1 MIVLCTLLS
10 AIIIMA
16 VAAITIWLFPT
27 KIAKGIMIGAFVVAL
42 MAILL
47 AISMGAGA
55 RSDLQSM
62 TERYDDL
69 MLYYNTVVYSDNEYV
84 RYDYFNKVKA
94 YNEDYDAIIRAS
106 ESKWTGWFYP
116 AEEIAK
122 LNTIDFTLHGDNIY
136 GEG

>member
-1 MIVLCTLLS
+1 MIILVTLLC

-27 KIAKGIMIGAFVVAL
+27 KIAKFVLVGAFVVAI
-42 MAILL
+42 MAIILT
-47 AISMGAGA
+47 ISVGAGA
-55 RSDLQSM
+55 RIDLQSVA
-62 TERYDDL
+62 ERYDDL

-94 YNEDYDAIIRAS
+94 YNEDYEAIIRAS

-116 AEEIAK
+116 AEDIAK
-122 LNTIDFTLHGDNIY
+122 LNTIDFTLHGDNFY

>member
-1 MIVLCTLLS
+1 MIILVTLLC

-27 KIAKGIMIGAFVVAL
+27 KIAKFVLVGAFVVAI
-42 MAILL
+42 MAIILT
-47 AISMGAGA
+47 ISVGAGA
-55 RSDLQSM
+55 RIDLQSVA
-62 TERYDDL
+62 ERYDNL

-94 YNEDYDAIIRAS
+94 YNEDYEAIIRAS

-116 AEEIAK
+116 AEDIAK
-122 LNTIDFTLHGDNIY
+122 LNTIDFTLHGDNFY

>member
-1 MIVLCTLLS
+1 MIILITLLCS
-10 AIIIMA
+10 IIIMA

-27 KIAKGIMIGAFVVAL
+27 KIAKCIWVGAFVVAL
-42 MAILL
+42 MAIIL

-55 RSDLQSM
+55 RSDLQSVA
-62 TERYDDL
+62 ERYDDL

-84 RYDYFNKVKA
+84 RYDYFNKVKS

-122 LNTIDFTLHGDNIY
+122 LNPIDFTLHGDNLY

>member
-1 MIVLCTLLS
+1 MIILVTLLC

-27 KIAKGIMIGAFVVAL
+27 KIAEFVLVGAFVVAI
-42 MAILL
+42 MAIILT
-47 AISMGAGA
+47 ISVGAGA
-55 RSDLQSM
+55 RSDLQSVA
-62 TERYDDL
+62 ERYDDL
-69 MLYYNTVVYSDNEYV
+69 MLYYNTVGYSDNEYV

-94 YNEDYDAIIRAS
+94 YNEDYEAIIRAS

-116 AEEIAK
+116 AEDIAK
-122 LNTIDFTLHGDNIY
+122 LNTIDFTLHGDNFY

>member
-1 MIVLCTLLS
+1 MIILVTLLC

-27 KIAKGIMIGAFVVAL
+27 KIAKFVLVGAFVVAI
-42 MAILL
+42 MAIILT
-47 AISMGAGA
+47 ISMGAGA
-55 RSDLQSM
+55 RIDLQSVA
-62 TERYDDL
+62 ERYDDL

-94 YNEDYDAIIRAS
+94 YNEDYEAIIRAS

-116 AEEIAK
+116 AEDIAK
-122 LNTIDFTLHGDNIY
+122 LNTIDFTLHGDNFY

>member
-1 MIVLCTLLS
+1 MIVLCTLLC

-27 KIAKGIMIGAFVVAL
+27 KIAKFIMIGAFVVAL
-42 MAILL
+42 MSILL

-62 TERYDDL
+62 AERYDDL

-84 RYDYFNKVKA
+84 RYDYFNKVKT
-94 YNEDYDAIIRAS
+94 YNENYDAIIRAS
-106 ESKWTGWFYP
+106 ESKWTGWVYP

>member
-1 MIVLCTLLS
+1 MIILVTLLC

-27 KIAKGIMIGAFVVAL
+27 KIAEFVLVGAFVVAI
-42 MAILL
+42 MAIILT
-47 AISMGAGA
+47 ISVGAGA
-55 RSDLQSM
+55 RSDLQSVA
-62 TERYDDL
+62 ERYDDL

-94 YNEDYDAIIRAS
+94 YNEDYEAIIRAS

-116 AEEIAK
+116 AEDIAK
-122 LNTIDFTLHGDNIY
+122 LNTIDFTLHGDNFY

>member
-1 MIVLCTLLS
+1 MIILVTLLC

-16 VAAITIWLFPT
+16 VAAITVWLFPT
-27 KIAKGIMIGAFVVAL
+27 KIAKFVLIGAFVVAI
-42 MAILL
+42 MAIILT
-47 AISMGAGA
+47 ISVGAGA
-55 RSDLQSM
+55 RIDLQSVA
-62 TERYDDL
+62 ERYDDL

-94 YNEDYDAIIRAS
+94 YNEDYEAIIRAS

-116 AEEIAK
+116 AEDIAK
-122 LNTIDFTLHGDNIY
+122 LNTIDFTLHGDNFY

>member
-1 MIVLCTLLS
+1 MIILVTLLC

-27 KIAKGIMIGAFVVAL
+27 KIAKFVLVGAFVVAI
-42 MAILL
+42 MAIILT
-47 AISMGAGA
+47 ISVGAGA
-55 RSDLQSM
+55 RSDLQSVA
-62 TERYDDL
+62 ERYDDL

-94 YNEDYDAIIRAS
+94 YNESYEAIIRAS

-116 AEEIAK
+116 AEDIAK
-122 LNTIDFTLHGDNIY
+122 LNIIDFTLHGDNFY

>member
-1 MIVLCTLLS
+1 MIILVTLLC

-16 VAAITIWLFPT
+16 VAAITIWLSPT
-27 KIAKGIMIGAFVVAL
+27 KIAKFVLIGAFVVTI
-42 MAILL
+42 MTIILTIL
-47 AISMGAGA
+47 MGAGA
-55 RSDLQSM
+55 RSDLQSVA
-62 TERYDDL
+62 ERYDDL

-116 AEEIAK
+116 TEQIAK
-122 LNTIDFTLHGDNIY
+122 LNPIDFTLHGDNLY

>member
-16 VAAITIWLFPT
+16 IAAITIWLFPT
-27 KIAKGIMIGAFVVAL
+27 KIAKGIIVGAFIVVVCF
-42 MAILL
+42 AIA
-47 AISMGAGA
+47 AIVIDAGA
-55 RSDLQSM
+55 KSDLQSM
-62 TERYDDL
+62 AERYDDL

-84 RYDYFNKVKA
+84 RYDYFNKVKT

>member
-1 MIVLCTLLS
+1 MIILVTLLC

-27 KIAKGIMIGAFVVAL
+27 KIAKFVLVGAFVIAI
-42 MAILL
+42 MAIILT
-47 AISMGAGA
+47 ISVGAGA
-55 RSDLQSM
+55 RSDLQSV

-94 YNEDYDAIIRAS
+94 YNEDYEAIIRAS

-116 AEEIAK
+116 AEDIAK
-122 LNTIDFTLHGDNIY
+122 LNTIDFTLHGDNFY

>member
-1 MIVLCTLLS
+1 MIILVTLLCS
-10 AIIIMA
+10 IIIMA

-27 KIAKGIMIGAFVVAL
+27 KIAKCIWVGAFVVAL
-42 MAILL
+42 MTVIL
-47 AISMGAGA
+47 AISMSAGA
-55 RSDLQSM
+55 RSDLQSVA
-62 TERYDDL
+62 ERYDDL

-84 RYDYFNKVKA
+84 RYDYFNKVKT

-122 LNTIDFTLHGDNIY
+122 LNPIDFTLHGDNIY

>member
-1 MIVLCTLLS
+1 MIILVTLLC

-27 KIAKGIMIGAFVVAL
+27 KIAKFVLVGAFVVAI
-42 MAILL
+42 MAIILT
-47 AISMGAGA
+47 ISVGAGA
-55 RSDLQSM
+55 RSDLQFV

-69 MLYYNTVVYSDNEYV
+69 ILYYNTVVYSDNEYV

-94 YNEDYDAIIRAS
+94 YNENYEAIIRAS

-116 AEEIAK
+116 AEDIAK
-122 LNTIDFTLHGDNIY
+122 LNTIDFTLHGDNFY

>member
-1 MIVLCTLLS
+1 MIILITLLCAVIVM
-10 AIIIMA
+10 AI
-16 VAAITIWLFPT
+16 AAITIWLFPT
-27 KIAKGIMIGAFVVAL
+27 KIAKCILVGAFVVAL
-42 MAILL
+42 TAILL

-55 RSDLQSM
+55 RSDLQFM
-62 TERYDDL
+62 ADRYDDL

-94 YNEDYDAIIRAS
+94 YNEKYDAIIRAS

-116 AEEIAK
+116 AEQVAK
-122 LNTIDFTLHGDNIY
+122 LNPIDFTLHGDNIY

>member
-1 MIVLCTLLS
+1 MIILITLLC
-10 AIIIMA
+10 AIVVMA

-27 KIAKGIMIGAFVVAL
+27 KIAKCILIGAFVVAFL
-42 MAILL
+42 FAIL
-47 AISMGAGA
+47 AITINAGA
-55 RSDLQSM
+55 KSDLQHI

-116 AEEIAK
+116 AEQIAK
-122 LNTIDFTLHGDNIY
+122 LNPIDFTLHGDNLY

>member
-1 MIVLCTLLS
+1 MIILVTLLC

-16 VAAITIWLFPT
+16 VAAITVWLFPT
-27 KIAKGIMIGAFVVAL
+27 KIAKFVLVGAFVVAI
-42 MAILL
+42 MAIILT
-47 AISMGAGA
+47 ISVGAGA
-55 RSDLQSM
+55 RIDLQSVA
-62 TERYDDL
+62 ERYDDL

-94 YNEDYDAIIRAS
+94 YNEDYEAIIRAS

-116 AEEIAK
+116 AEDIAK
-122 LNTIDFTLHGDNIY
+122 LNTIDFTLHGDNFY

>member
-1 MIVLCTLLS
+1 MIVLITLLC
-10 AIIIMA
+10 AIIVIA
-16 VAAITIWLFPT
+16 IAAITIWLFPT
-27 KIAKGIMIGAFVVAL
+27 KIAKFILVGAFVIAL
-42 MAILL
+42 MSILL

-62 TERYDDL
+62 VERYDDL

>member
-1 MIVLCTLLS
+1 MIVLITLLC
-10 AIIIMA
+10 AIIVIA
-16 VAAITIWLFPT
+16 IAAITIWLFPT
-27 KIAKGIMIGAFVVAL
+27 KIAKFILVGAFVVAL
-42 MAILL
+42 MSILL

-62 TERYDDL
+62 ADRYDDL

-94 YNEDYDAIIRAS
+94 YNEKYDAIIRAS

-116 AEEIAK
+116 AEQVAK
-122 LNTIDFTLHGDNIY
+122 LNPIDFTLHGDNLY

>member
-1 MIVLCTLLS
+1 MIVLCTLLCS
-10 AIIIMA
+10 IIIMA

-27 KIAKGIMIGAFVVAL
+27 KIAKFIMIGAFVVAL
-42 MAILL
+42 MSILL

-55 RSDLQSM
+55 RSDLHSM
-62 TERYDDL
+62 AERYDDL

-84 RYDYFNKVKA
+84 RYDYFNKVKT

-122 LNTIDFTLHGDNIY
+122 LNTIDFTLHGDNLY

>member
-1 MIVLCTLLS
+1 MIILVTLLC

-27 KIAKGIMIGAFVVAL
+27 KIAKFVLVGAFAVAI
-42 MAILL
+42 MAIILTIL
-47 AISMGAGA
+47 MGAGA
-55 RSDLQSM
+55 RIDLQSVA
-62 TERYDDL
+62 ERYDDL

-116 AEEIAK
+116 AEQIAK
-122 LNTIDFTLHGDNIY
+122 LNPIDFTLHGDNLY

>member
-1 MIVLCTLLS
+1 MIVLCTLLC

-27 KIAKGIMIGAFVVAL
+27 KIAKFIMIGAFVVAL
-42 MAILL
+42 MSILL

-62 TERYDDL
+62 AEQYDDL

-84 RYDYFNKVKA
+84 RYDYFNKVKT
-94 YNEDYDAIIRAS
+94 YNENYDAIIRAS

>member
-1 MIVLCTLLS
+1 MIVLCTLLC

-27 KIAKGIMIGAFVVAL
+27 KIAKFIMIGAFVVAL
-42 MAILL
+42 MSILL

-62 TERYDDL
+62 AERYDDL

-84 RYDYFNKVKA
+84 RYDYFNKVKT
-94 YNEDYDAIIRAS
+94 YNENYDAIIRAS

>member
-1 MIVLCTLLS
+1 MIVLCTLLC

-27 KIAKGIMIGAFVVAL
+27 KIAKFIMIGAFVVAL
-42 MAILL
+42 MSMLL

-62 TERYDDL
+62 AERYDDL

-84 RYDYFNKVKA
+84 RYDYFNKVKT
-94 YNEDYDAIIRAS
+94 YNENYDAIIRAS

>member
-1 MIVLCTLLS
+1 MIVLCTLLC

-27 KIAKGIMIGAFVVAL
+27 KIAKFILVGAFVVAI
-42 MAILL
+42 MAIILT
-47 AISMGAGA
+47 ISMGAGA
-55 RSDLQSM
+55 RSDLQSVA
-62 TERYDDL
+62 EQYDDL

-84 RYDYFNKVKA
+84 RYDYYNKVKA

>member
-1 MIVLCTLLS
+1 MIISVTLLC

-27 KIAKGIMIGAFVVAL
+27 KIAKFVLVGAFVVAI
-42 MAILL
+42 MAIILT
-47 AISMGAGA
+47 ISVGAGA
-55 RSDLQSM
+55 RIDLQSVA
-62 TERYDDL
+62 ERYDDL

-94 YNEDYDAIIRAS
+94 YNEDYEAIIRAS

-116 AEEIAK
+116 AEDIAK
-122 LNTIDFTLHGDNIY
+122 LNTIDFTLHGDNFY

>member
-1 MIVLCTLLS
+1 MIILITLLS
-10 AIIIMA
+10 AIVVMA

-27 KIAKGIMIGAFVVAL
+27 KIAKSVMAGAFVIAFL
-42 MAILL
+42 FAIL
-47 AISMGAGA
+47 AIVMNAGA

-62 TERYDDL
+62 AERYDDL

-106 ESKWTGWFYP
+106 ESKWTGWFYS
-116 AEEIAK
+116 AEQVAK
-122 LNTIDFTLHGDNIY
+122 LNPIDFTLHGDNLY

>member
-1 MIVLCTLLS
+1 MIVLITLLC
-10 AIIIMA
+10 AIIVIA
-16 VAAITIWLFPT
+16 IAAITIWLFPT
-27 KIAKGIMIGAFVVAL
+27 KIAKFILVGAFVIAL
-42 MAILL
+42 MSILL

-62 TERYDDL
+62 VERYDDL

-94 YNEDYDAIIRAS
+94 YNENYDAIIRAS

-122 LNTIDFTLHGDNIY
+122 LNPIDFTLHGDNIY